1 MNNDEQPASTPPLT
15 SSPTQERRSALHH
28 NRDYLAWFLAD
39 TSSQLGRSIQAF
51 AMLLIGYAVTGSVVQ
66 AGLVSTV
73 STVASL
79 VLTLPGGVLV
89 DRWDRRLSLTVSGLA
104 RATIFGAA
112 AAAWWCAGLS
122 ASLLY
127 AVAAVSGALTGLFS
141 TASDAALKSVVPTEE
156 LTRAVSANQGRD
168 AAINLLGAPVSG
180 LLINISYGLPLLAGA
195 LCPLLQAVA
204 TRLIRAD
211 LRPRPEQSQDPG
223 TGSDPSPSGRVSVIA
238 DLLDGFAVFRQIEV
252 LPRIVAALVLVNTGI
267 QALMVGITL
276 TLQSS
281 GTPAWQIGLLDG
293 AVGVGMLAGAT
304 FAGPLVTR
312 APSGRLIITGFL
324 FIAVFLVPL
333 AFAQDVPV
341 MLGLLAVVGLA
352 LPVVNG
358 ALGGYMQAQIP
369 DALQGRALSAI
380 GLVISCAP
388 ALMPAAV
395 GVGLTQLGSA
405 TTLALTCVLFPAAA
419 GVLASSRS
427 IRELPRPDRWV
438 AAVSR
443 TVVPPQAGDA
453 YDEARRV
460 H

>member
-1 MNNDEQPASTPPLT
+1 MNHDEQPASTLRLVP
-15 SSPTQERRSALHH
+15 SPAQERRCALHH

-39 TSSQLGRSIQAF
+39 TSSQLGGSIRAF

-73 STVASL
+73 STVACL

-104 RATIFGAA
+104 RAAVFSAA
-112 AAAWWCAGLS
+112 AVAWWCGALS

-127 AVAAVSGALTGLFS
+127 AVAVAAGALTGLFS
-141 TASDAALKSVVPTEE
+141 TASDAALKSVVPTED
-156 LTRAVSANQGRD
+156 LPRAVSANQGRD

-180 LLINISYGLPLLAGA
+180 LLIKVSYGLPLLAGA
-195 LCPLLQAVA
+195 LCPLLQVVA
-204 TRLIRAD
+204 TRMIRAD
-211 LRPRPEQSQDPG
+211 LRPRPEQQDPG
-223 TGSDPSPSGRVSVIA
+223 TDFGPSPAGRGSVIA
-238 DLLDGFAVFRQIEV
+238 DLLAGFAVFGQIEV
-252 LPRIVAALVLVNTGI
+252 LPRLVAALVLVNTGV

-276 TLQSS
+276 TLQAS

-293 AVGVGMLAGAT
+293 ALGVGMLAGAT
-304 FAGPLVTR
+304 FAGPLVSR
-312 APSGRLIITGFL
+312 APSGRLIIAGFL
-324 FIAVFLVPL
+324 FITVFLVPL

-352 LPVVNG
+352 LPAVNG

-395 GVGLTQLGSA
+395 GLGLTRLGPA
-405 TTLALTCVLFPAAA
+405 TTLALTCVFFPAAA
-419 GVLASSRS
+419 AVLASSRQ
-427 IRELPRPDRWV
+427 IRQLPRPEDWAP
-438 AAVSR
+438 AA
-443 TVVPPQAGDA
+443 TA
-453 YDEARRV
+453 AR
-460 H
+460 